1 MGWNIFKDTYKRSW
15 ETFESGED
23 AANLIADQY
32 HLAVMTASPP
42 GGSMGAAVGGM
53 YASGNKAGLASALKL
68 AFNATINGVAPVFK
82 IGQQLKLGLLTYW
95 VPGTPLTN
103 GALIMVN
110 AGVPLWI
117 DYPFSYPRDSLDK
130 FLGDL
135 VQAFN
140 THMIGLS
147 GMIPGTVPV
156 PFVGYKVIDDSSP
169 TEEEM
174 AELALQQAVED
185 DWYTII
191 QSMTEEERAAAFEG
205 RQWVQSGMYD
215 EGYDAS
221 AHTDYDEYN
230 SELKNAFDMGI
241 NYELG

>member
-1 MGWNIFKDTYKRSW
+1 MGWKIFKDTYKSSW
-15 ETFESGED
+15 GNFESGED

-32 HLAVMTASPP
+32 HLAVMTGLGSQGPAL
-42 GGSMGAAVGGM
+42 GGK
-53 YASGNKAGLASALKL
+53 YAGGNKAGLASALKL

-117 DYPFSYPRDSLDK
+117 DYPPSYPRDSLDK
-130 FLGDL
+130 FLDDL

-147 GMIPGTVPV
+147 GMIPGPVPV
-156 PFVGYKVIDDSSP
+156 PFVGYKVLD
-169 TEEEM
+169 
-174 AELALQQAVED
+174 
-185 DWYTII
+185 
-191 QSMTEEERAAAFEG
+191 
-205 RQWVQSGMYD
+205 
-215 EGYDAS
+215 
-221 AHTDYDEYN
+221 
-230 SELKNAFDMGI
+230 
-241 NYELG
+241 